1 MFRIG
6 DFSRLARVS
15 ARLLRWYE
23 EVGLLVP
30 AHVDSAT
37 GYRYYSAAQLV
48 QLNRILALKELGLSL
63 QQIGAAL
70 DPGATEEKLRAALEE
85 RKANAERMRAAEEL
99 RITQIEAR
107 LRQIEALGSMKGADV
122 MLAPGIARRLLCVR
136 ERFESFAAVGEVM
149 AEVLR
154 AVPRQVSSAALGHF
168 AVIANGTEFEPE
180 GLDLDIGFFVDADAP
195 TRVELSAR
203 RSAAVV
209 DLPACELVASCVRV
223 GAPEQAHLLSAE
235 IAFFVEAGG
244 LELAGPGREV
254 FLQRP
259 RLERLDQSVIEM
271 QFPVTR
277 RAAPA

>member
-30 AHVDSAT
+30 AHVDPST

-70 DPGATEEKLRAALEE
+70 DPGAAEEKLRAALEE
-85 RKANAERMRAAEEL
+85 RKTDAQRLRAAEEL

-107 LRQIEALGSMKGADV
+107 LRQIEALGTTTGADV
-122 MLAPGIARRLLCVR
+122 VLAPGTARRLLGVR
-136 ERFESFAAVGEVM
+136 ERFHSFAAVGEVM
-149 AEVLR
+149 GETLKTI
-154 AVPRQVSSAALGHF
+154 PRQVPAAALGHF
-168 AVIANGTEFEPE
+168 VVLSNATEFEPE
-180 GLDLDIGFFVDADAP
+180 HLDLDVGFFVESDAP
-195 TRVELSAR
+195 ARVELAGGR
-203 RSAAVV
+203 HADVIE
-209 DLPACELVASCVRV
+209 LPACELIASCVRV
-223 GAPEQAHLLSAE
+223 GPPDQAHLLSAE

-244 LELAGPGREV
+244 LQLAGPSREV

-259 RLERLDQSVIEM
+259 RMDRLDQSVIEM
-271 QFPVTR
+271 QFPVSR
-277 RAAPA
+277 RPS